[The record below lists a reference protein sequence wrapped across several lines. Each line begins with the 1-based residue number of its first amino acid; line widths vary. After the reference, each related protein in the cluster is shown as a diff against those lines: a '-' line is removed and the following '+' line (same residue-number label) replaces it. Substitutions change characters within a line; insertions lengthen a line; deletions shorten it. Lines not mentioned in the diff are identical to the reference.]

1 MRSKRLKIKPIVFSA
16 LLIPVC
22 LHFLSAMPVW
32 GQGVGTPKLIVSSV
46 YWGVNPMAPLTAS
59 PGDEGLT
66 LSIVV
71 TNVGDDFARDVRGTL
86 KLQRPFTYE
95 YYLNGEAR
103 STESIVKIA
112 GDIAAGRSF
121 TLQYALS
128 IDQNADEGVYRL
140 PLELTYR
147 SARALRETMETVFVD
162 IPVWKGELHIQS
174 VGTNPPK
181 VYPGDSQIALT
192 VILVNSGFGSMNDF
206 KVTLNAQHPFKR
218 SSTGSDEAY
227 IGTVRPSQV
236 AQVRFLLDVSEDA
249 QPGNYPLELYAV
261 QGSGRSL
268 IGVVSFTIAEK
279 ASFRIVEA
287 TPTTV
292 KSGDSG
298 VSMKVKIRN
307 EGGVKAE
314 SVRVR
319 LMAGNYFS
327 GTLSDLL
334 GTMNPGEERT
344 AFFLIDVDSRAIPG
358 DYTADLRVE
367 WTQDGVYSLN
377 TTLPVTVNVTKL
389 EFLLMAS
396 LAAVA
401 ILVLLGVA
409 AFLRRRRKAKS

>member
-1 MRSKRLKIKPIVFSA
+1 MKSLKIKPMVFPF
-16 LLIPVC
+16 LLIFLCLQILSVTPVR
-22 LHFLSAMPVW
+22 
-32 GQGVGTPKLIVSSV
+32 GQGIGTPKLVVSSV
-46 YWGVNPMAPLTAS
+46 YWGANPMAPLTAS

-71 TNVGDDFARDVRGTL
+71 TNVGDDFARDVKGTL
-86 KLQRPFTYE
+86 KLQHPFIHE
-95 YYLNGEAR
+95 YYVDGEAR
-103 STESIVKIA
+103 SAESIGKIA

-121 TLQYALS
+121 TLQYTLN
-128 IDQNADEGVYRL
+128 IDQNAKEGVYQL
-140 PLELTYR
+140 SLELTYR
-147 SARALRETMETVFVD
+147 SARALRETAETVPVD
-162 IPVWKGELHIQS
+162 VPIWRGELHIQS
-174 VGTNPPK
+174 VSTNPPK

-192 VILVNSGFGSMNDF
+192 VILVNSGFGSVNNL

-218 SSTGSDEAY
+218 SSTGSDESY

-249 QPGNYPLELYAV
+249 QPGNYPLEVYAV
-261 QGSGRSL
+261 QDSNKSL
-268 IGVVSFTIAEK
+268 IGVFSFTVAEK

-292 KSGDSG
+292 RSGDSG
-298 VSMKVKIRN
+298 VTVKVKIRN

-344 AFFLIDVDSRAIPG
+344 AFFLIDVDGKVIPG
-358 DYTADLRVE
+358 EYTADLRVE

-377 TTLPVTVNVTKL
+377 DTLPITINVTKL
-389 EFLLMAS
+389 ELLSMAIP
-396 LAAVA
+396 AAIA
-401 ILVLLGVA
+401 ILALLGVA
-409 AFLRRRRKAKS
+409 AFLRRRRKTTS